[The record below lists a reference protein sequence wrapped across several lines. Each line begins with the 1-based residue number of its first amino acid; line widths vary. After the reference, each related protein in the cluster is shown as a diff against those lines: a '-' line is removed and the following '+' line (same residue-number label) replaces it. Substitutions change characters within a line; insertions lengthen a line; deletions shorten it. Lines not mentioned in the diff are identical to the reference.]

1 MIRAIRNVWP
11 LLFEALP
18 GGRNQ
23 DAVNPLDR
31 EDHEMKTIGQN
42 GEGTQTSAEH
52 TAEHG
57 NTAADELDRLAIEQE
72 EDSKATEETEV
83 DQTTEATEEAEESE
97 ETDGDKGAKFTPEQQ
112 EVFNKRLG
120 KEIEKRRTLETQ
132 LDELKKGQTNAEA
145 EIARSIRLHPAYVSK
160 DDFAVIQT
168 VNVLESEQEALAE
181 VQGDDEL
188 SLETLPVTT
197 QKWIKEN
204 YPKTEVADKKML
216 AKRMMIIQREL
227 HQKSSKADEAYEMA
241 KKLQL
246 SDLALGRK
254 IRLEREAARNKV
266 TTKTE
271 TKSQPAKATLKTG
284 TRPVATGTETRKGGV
299 DQNKLTAGGNTVEAL
314 MDAM

>member
-1 MIRAIRNVWP
+1 MQLTHLI
-11 LLFEALP
+11 
-18 GGRNQ
+18 GK
-23 DAVNPLDR
+23 
-31 EDHEMKTIGQN
+31 DHEMSKSAGQN

-57 NTAADELDRLAIEQE
+57 NTAAEELDRLAVEQAGE
-72 EDSKATEETEV
+72 GDGTGDGTGTGDGSGEGTGEGDGAGEGEGTGTGEDEGGKPT
-83 DQTTEATEEAEESE
+83 
-97 ETDGDKGAKFTPEQQ
+97 FTPEQQ

-132 LDELKKGQTNAEA
+132 LDDLKKGQTNNEA
-145 EIARSIRLHPAYVSK
+145 DIARSIRLHPAYVSK

-181 VQGDDEL
+181 VQGDEEQ
-188 SLETLPVTT
+188 SLETLPTTT

-204 YPKTEVADKKML
+204 YPKAETADKKML

-227 HQKSSKADEAYEMA
+227 HLKASKADEAYEAA

-254 IRLEREAARNKV
+254 IRMEREAARNKV
-266 TTKTE
+266 TTRTDGKG
-271 TKSQPAKATLKTG
+271 QPAKAALKTG
-284 TRPVATGTETRKGGV
+284 TRPVATGTETRKGGI
-299 DQNKLTAGGNTVEAL
+299 DQNKLTAGGNTAEAL